1 MGWSSNCAG
10 ATGFQLLQSLSTLI
24 HLFPHVQCITPH
36 RSSLSVWLAVWE
48 KGIKTKPLSQISVEV
63 SAFYPKTLVMESF
76 CLLTLLLT
84 CKKTHSL
91 SAFCLRWLGPAAKI
105 WVISGFHSRA
115 WSSNT
120 FSSLRA
126 EVKWC
131 WMRTVQPT
139 CQTALFY
146 PETFSFVFE
155 TSFQTRE
162 LWCSEMVT
170 RLELHV
176 LKMGDKLSWVL
187 SL

>member
-115 WSSNT
+115 WELRSSDAGWGLC
-120 FSSLRA
+120 SQP
-126 EVKWC
+126 VKL
-131 WMRTVQPT
+131 
-139 CQTALFY
+139 LFFD